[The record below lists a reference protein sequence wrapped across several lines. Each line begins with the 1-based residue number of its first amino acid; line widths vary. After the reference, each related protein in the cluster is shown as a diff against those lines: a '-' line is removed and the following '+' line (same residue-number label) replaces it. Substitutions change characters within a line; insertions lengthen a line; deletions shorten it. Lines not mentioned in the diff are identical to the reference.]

1 MGHDSQIEMSQYIEN
16 SKSSPFRYTGIGDA
30 GTYIMGVEC
39 RLSSHIGVKWKIGY
53 LSLFFAY
60 FFRLYSV
67 M

>member
-39 RLSSHIGVKWKIGY
+39 RLSSHIGVK
-53 LSLFFAY
+53 
-60 FFRLYSV
+60 
-67 M
+67 